1 VHEGFAQGHLGFEVR
16 VGLRGLALVFRVEPL
31 AEPGAVRTAAE
42 AGAAIRAEQQLG
54 DPDFERAGDRVG
66 ARGSAR
72 KDESKTKMKR
82 QRKAGSGRLA
92 QRKMTFLI

>member
-1 VHEGFAQGHLGFEVR
+1 VHEGFAEGHFGFEAR
-16 VGLRGLALVFRVEPL
+16 VGLRRLALVLRVEPL
-31 AEPGAVRTAAE
+31 AEPGAVRTAGE

-54 DPDFERAGDRVG
+54 DPDLERTSDRVG

-82 QRKAGSGRLA
+82 QRKAGSGRLG
-92 QRKMTFLI
+92 QRKMTARI